1 MKRTTKLRLSGASVL
16 FSIIL
21 CLLFTNTSAQLS
33 LRIHSVDKDSAFVH
47 SLKLQSSFRSKDQ
60 LSKYLDQLPGI
71 LQSKGYATSSI
82 DSVMIDSNTTR
93 VTLYFGDQYRWDSLR
108 IAEND
113 RKVLESLMFTNEKKP
128 LSLPQYEAFQQRML
142 EYLGNTG
149 YPFAKVYIDSIEITN
164 NHQLKGVLKVDKG
177 PLYKI
182 DSLRVYGNVRISNQ
196 FLQQYL
202 ELPNGSLY
210 QTEKLQRISNRIR
223 ELPYLQEKQPWNLT
237 MLGTGSVVNLY
248 LQDKKSSQVNVL
260 IGLLPS
266 NEQTGKLLVTGEA
279 NINLKNALGGGET
292 LGLNWQQLQAKSPR
306 LNLLFIQPFMFKS
319 PLGMNAAFDL
329 YKKDSSFLNINMILG
344 AQYMVSSFQ
353 SASIFLQSQRTNVLT
368 VDTNQVF
375 VTKQLPDLADVSSLN
390 IGVSYNLNRTDYRFN
405 PRRGTETMMNVAI
418 GTRKLKE
425 NEAITNMHDPSNPT
439 FEYASL
445 YDSVKTKSY
454 QIRIK
459 ADAAHYFPLTRAS
472 TFKVAGQFGL
482 FNSQTIFRNELF
494 QIGGYKLLRGFDE
507 ESIFASQYLVLTG
520 EYRYLIGQ
528 NSFLFS
534 FLDFGW
540 IRNAQPEPDVK
551 NQFFGTG
558 LGIAFETKAGVFN
571 ISYAVGKRNDTQF
584 DLRQSK
590 IHLGFVTFF

>member
-1 MKRTTKLRLSGASVL
+1 M
-16 FSIIL
+16 
-21 CLLFTNTSAQLS
+21 
-33 LRIHSVDKDSAFVH
+33 H
-47 SLKLQSSFRSKDQ
+47 SLKLQSFFKSKDQ
-60 LSKYLDQLPGI
+60 LHKYIDQLPAL
-71 LQSKGYATSSI
+71 LQSKGYATASI
-82 DSVMIDSNTTR
+82 DSMALDSNTTR
-93 VTLYFGDQYRWDSLR
+93 IIMYVGDQYRWDSLR
-108 IAEND
+108 IADDD
-113 RKVLESLMFTNEKKP
+113 RKVLESLTFTSEKKS
-128 LSLPQYEAFQQRML
+128 LSLNQYENFQQKML
-142 EYLGNTG
+142 EYLGNRG
-149 YPFAKVYIDSIEITN
+149 YPFAKVYIDSIEITTN
-164 NHQLKGVLKVDKG
+164 NHLRGVLKVDKG

-202 ELPNGSLY
+202 ELPNGSIY
-210 QTEKLQRISNRIR
+210 QTEKLLRISHRIR
-223 ELPYLQEKQPWNLT
+223 ELPYLQEQQPWNLT
-237 MLGTGSVVNLY
+237 MLGSGSVVNLY
-248 LQDKKSSQVNVL
+248 LAEKKSSQVNVL

-292 LGLNWQQLQAKSPR
+292 LGLNWQQLQPKSPR
-306 LNLLFIQPFMFKS
+306 LNLLFIQPYMFRS
-319 PLGMNAAFDL
+319 PFGMNAAFDL
-329 YKKDSSFLNINMILG
+329 YKRDSSFVNINMVLG
-344 AQYMVSSFQ
+344 VQYMVSSFQ
-353 SASIFLQSQRTNVLT
+353 SASIFLQTQRTNVLT

-375 VTKQLPDLADVSSLN
+375 VTKKLPDLADVSSLN

-425 NEAITNMHDPSNPT
+425 SEAINNMHDPNNPS
-439 FEYASL
+439 FEYSSL

-454 QIRIK
+454 QIRIR
-459 ADAAHYFPLTRAS
+459 ADLAHFFPISRTS
-472 TFKVAGQFGL
+472 TFKLAGQFGL

-507 ESIFASQYLVLTG
+507 ESIFASQFLVLTG

-534 FLDFGW
+534 FVDFGW
-540 IRNAQPEPDVK
+540 VRNAQPEPTVK
-551 NQFFGTG
+551 NQFFGSG

>member
-1 MKRTTKLRLSGASVL
+1 MKRKTKLRLSGAWVL
-16 FSIIL
+16 FSLIL
-21 CLLFTNTSAQLS
+21 CLLFTNASAQFILQV
-33 LRIHSVDKDSAFVH
+33 HPVDKDPSFVH

-60 LSKYLDQLPGI
+60 LTKYIDQLPGI
-71 LQSKGYATSSI
+71 LQSKGYATASI
-82 DSVMIDSNTTR
+82 DSVSLDSNITR
-93 VTLYFGDQYRWDSLR
+93 LTMFFGSQYRWDSLR
-108 IAEND
+108 IGED
-113 RKVLESLMFTNEKKP
+113 DKKVLESLLFTNEKKP
-128 LSLPQYEAFQQRML
+128 LSLFQYETFQQKML
-142 EYLGNTG
+142 EYLGNRG
-149 YPFAKVYIDSIEITN
+149 YPFAKIYIDSIEITN
-164 NHQLKGVLKVDKG
+164 NDQLKGVLKVDKG

-182 DSLRVYGNVRISNQ
+182 DSLRVYGNVRISNE

-202 ELPNGSLY
+202 ELPNGSIY
-210 QTEKLQRISNRIR
+210 QTDRLQRISSRIR
-223 ELPYLQEKQPWNLT
+223 ELPYLQEQQPWSLT

-248 LQDKKSSQVNVL
+248 LQEKKSSQVNVL

-266 NEQTGKLLVTGEA
+266 NEESGKLLVTGEA

-292 LGLNWQQLQAKSPR
+292 IGLNWQQLQPKSPR
-306 LNLLFIQPFMFKS
+306 LNLLFIQPYMFKS
-319 PLGMNAAFDL
+319 PFGMNAAFDL
-329 YKKDSSFLNINMILG
+329 YKKDSSYVNVNMVLG
-344 AQYMVSSFQ
+344 VQYMVSSFQ

-368 VDTNQVF
+368 VDTNQILMS
-375 VTKQLPDLADVSSLN
+375 KKLPELADVSSLN
-390 IGVSYNLNRTDYRFN
+390 VGVSYTLNRTDYRFN
-405 PRRGTETMMNVAI
+405 PRKGTETMMNVAA

-425 NEAITNMHDPSNPT
+425 NDAIINMHDPNNPT

-445 YDSVKTKSY
+445 YDSVDTKSY
-454 QIRIK
+454 QIMIRM
-459 ADAAHYFPLTRAS
+459 DAAHFFPISRTS
-472 TFKVAGQFGL
+472 TFKAAAQFGL

-507 ESIFASQYLVLTG
+507 ESIFASQFLVLTG

-540 IRNAQPEPDVK
+540 IRNAQTEPDIK

>member
-16 FSIIL
+16 FSLLL
-21 CLLFTNTSAQLS
+21 CLLFTNVSAQFS
-33 LRIHSVDKDSAFVH
+33 LRVQPIDKDSAFVH

-60 LSKYLDQLPGI
+60 LNKYLDQLPGI

-82 DSVMIDSNTTR
+82 DSIILDSNNASIN
-93 VTLYFGDQYRWDSLR
+93 VYFGNEYRWDSLR
-108 IAEND
+108 IGEED
-113 RKVLESLMFTNEKKP
+113 RKVLESLLLTSEKRP
-128 LSLPQYEAFQQRML
+128 LSLNQYENFQQRML
-142 EYLGNTG
+142 EYLGNRG
-149 YPFAKVYIDSIEITN
+149 YPFAKVYIDSIEITSS
-164 NHQLKGVLKVDKG
+164 HHLKGVLKIDKG

-182 DSLRVYGNVRISNQ
+182 DSMRVYGNVRISNQ

-202 ELPNGSLY
+202 ELPNGCIY

-223 ELPYLQEKQPWNLT
+223 ELPYLQEQQPWNLT

-248 LQDKKSSQVNVL
+248 LQEKKSSQVNVL

-266 NEQTGKLLVTGEA
+266 NQQTGKLLVTGEA

-292 LGLNWQQLQAKSPR
+292 LGLNWQQLQPKSPR
-306 LNLLFIQPFMFKS
+306 LNLLYIQPFMFRS
-319 PLGMNAAFDL
+319 PFGMNAAFDL
-329 YKKDSSFLNINMILG
+329 YKRDSSFVNINMILG

-353 SASIFLQSQRTNVLT
+353 SASIFFQSQRTNVLT
-368 VDTNQVF
+368 VDTNEVF

-405 PRRGTETMMNVAI
+405 PRKGTETMMNVAI

-425 NEAITNMHDPSNPT
+425 SEVIMNMHDPNNPT

-454 QIRIK
+454 QIRIR
-459 ADAAHYFPLTRAS
+459 ADAAHYFPLSRTS
-472 TFKVAGQFGL
+472 TFKVAAQFGL
-482 FNSQTIFRNELF
+482 FHSQTIFRNELF

-507 ESIFASQYLVLTG
+507 ESIFASQFLVLTG
-520 EYRYLIGQ
+520 EYRFLIGQ

-534 FLDFGW
+534 FVDFGS
-540 IRNAQPEPDVK
+540 IRNAQPQPDIK

-571 ISYAVGKRNDTQF
+571 ISYAVGKRNDTQL